1 MLMNQPFFMT
11 RKNNPNNKFRLK
23 AYSMTEI
30 LIVLCIIGILIL
42 MVLPNQTSVIS
53 QAKSIEAQS
62 MLNHVY
68 SLQKSHF
75 YRYSRY
81 SSSFDE
87 LGFEPSLTIEEGGQA
102 VYKIEV
108 IEASTNTFKAR
119 ATALSDF
126 DGDGIFNVWEIDQNK
141 VLEEVVKD

>member
-1 MLMNQPFFMT
+1 MSSLKTDSSIKKQN
-11 RKNNPNNKFRLK
+11 KNYVD

-30 LIVLCIIGILIL
+30 LIVLCIIGILLL

-68 SLQKSHF
+68 GLEKNHF
-75 YRYSRY
+75 YRHSKYTSD
-81 SSSFDE
+81 FDA
-87 LGFEPSLTIEEGGQA
+87 LGFEPTLSIDQGGQG
-102 VYKIEV
+102 VYKIS
-108 IEASTNTFKAR
+108 ITEASTNSFKAT

-126 DGDGIFNVWEIDQNK
+126 DGDGTFNTWQIDENKNLQEII
-141 VLEEVVKD
+141 KD